1 VSGEGTTVNEVLT
14 ITLIGLAAGV
24 IGTGSGTIIALFVRH
39 PGKILLSFILGFAG
53 GIMLAIVLI
62 DLMPEAIE
70 AGNFI
75 SAFIGLMIGVLFI
88 LLLDIKM
95 PHFHFFETT
104 EELARFI
111 RTGTIL
117 GLGIAMHNLPEG
129 IAIGASYVASPALG
143 FTLALTIALHN
154 IPEGIAM
161 ACPLCAGGM
170 RLRWILLY
178 TAMAGLP
185 MGLGAFIGASL
196 GFISPL
202 FLSLALGFAAG
213 AMLYIIFGE
222 LIPGAQNSGN
232 GHAGT
237 FGAVFGTV
245 AGILLLAII

>member
-1 VSGEGTTVNEVLT
+1 LNEILT
-14 ITLIGLAAGV
+14 ITLIGLGAGV
-24 IGTGSGTIIALFVRH
+24 IGTGSGTLIALLFRH
-39 PGKILLSFILGFAG
+39 PGKTLISFILGFAG
-53 GIMLAIVLI
+53 GIMMAIVLV

-70 AGNFI
+70 AGNFV
-75 SAFIGLMIGVLFI
+75 SAFAGLLVGSLFI
-88 LLLDIKM
+88 LILDLKM

-104 EELARFI
+104 EDMARFI

-129 IAIGASYVASPALG
+129 IAIGASYIASPALG

-185 MGLGAFIGASL
+185 MGLGAFMGASL
-196 GFISPL
+196 GMVSPL

-222 LIPGAQNSGN
+222 LIPGAQTAGN

-237 FGAVFGTV
+237 FGAVFGTI
-245 AGILLLAII
+245 AGILLLSLI

>member
-1 VSGEGTTVNEVLT
+1 MNDILMIS
-14 ITLIGLAAGV
+14 LIGLAAGV
-24 IGTGSGTIIALFVRH
+24 IGTGSGTIIALFLRSPSRMV
-39 PGKILLSFILGFAG
+39 LSFILGFAG

-70 AGNFI
+70 AGSFV
-75 SAFIGLMIGVLFI
+75 SAFAGLLVGVIFI
-88 LLLDIKM
+88 LLLDLKM

-170 RLRWILLY
+170 KARYILLY

-185 MGLGAFIGASL
+185 MGLGAFVGAGL

-202 FLSLALGFAAG
+202 VLSLALGFAGG

-222 LIPGAQNSGN
+222 LIPGSQNAGN
-232 GHAGT
+232 SHAGT

-245 AGILLLAII
+245 AGILLLSVI

>member
-1 VSGEGTTVNEVLT
+1 MNTIIQ
-14 ITLIGLAAGV
+14 ITLIGLSAGV
-24 IGTGSGTIIALFVRH
+24 IGTGSGAFIALFLKK
-39 PGKILLSFILGFAG
+39 PGRATLGFILGFAG
-53 GIMLAIVLI
+53 GIMLAIVLN
-62 DLMPEAIE
+62 DLLPESIE
-70 AGNFI
+70 AGNFVT
-75 SAFIGLMIGVLFI
+75 AFTGLLFGAIFI
-88 LLLDIKM
+88 LFLDLKM

-104 EELARFI
+104 DELTRFI

-161 ACPLCAGGM
+161 ACPLCVGGM
-170 RLRWILLY
+170 RLRWIILY

-185 MGLGAFIGASL
+185 MGLGALIGATL
-196 GFISPL
+196 GNISDL
-202 FLSLALGFAAG
+202 FLSLALGFAGG

-237 FGAVFGTV
+237 FGAVFGTI
-245 AGILLLAII
+245 AGILLLAVI

>member
-1 VSGEGTTVNEVLT
+1 MNNILLIS
-14 ITLIGLAAGV
+14 LIGLGAGV
-24 IGTGSGTIIALFVRH
+24 IGTGSGAIIALFVKN
-39 PGKILLSFILGFAG
+39 PSKALLSFILGFAG

-62 DLMPEAIE
+62 DLLPEAVETGGLIV
-70 AGNFI
+70 AI
-75 SAFIGLMIGVLFI
+75 SGLLIGAIFI
-88 LLLDIKM
+88 LFLDLKL

-104 EELARFI
+104 EELARYI

-170 RLRWILLY
+170 RLRWIIFY

-185 MGLGAFIGASL
+185 MGLGALVGATLGSISPLILSLSL
-196 GFISPL
+196 GF
-202 FLSLALGFAAG
+202 AGG

-222 LIPGAQNSGN
+222 LIPGSQNSGN

-237 FGAVFGTV
+237 FGAVFGTI
-245 AGILLLAII
+245 AGILLLSVI

>member
-1 VSGEGTTVNEVLT
+1 MNDIMQ
-14 ITLIGLAAGV
+14 ITLIGLAAGI
-24 IGTGSGTIIALFVRH
+24 IGTGSGTVIALFVRN
-39 PGKILLSFILGFAG
+39 PSKSLLGFILGFAG
-53 GIMLAIVLI
+53 GIMLAIVLT
-62 DLMPEAIE
+62 DLLPESIE
-70 AGNFI
+70 AGSFLL
-75 SAFIGLMIGVLFI
+75 AFIGLLVGVLFI
-88 LLLDIKM
+88 LFVDLKI
-95 PHFHFFETT
+95 PHVHFYETT

-143 FTLALTIALHN
+143 FTLAVTIALHN

-170 RLRWILLY
+170 RIRWILIY

-196 GFISPL
+196 GAISPAV
-202 FLSLALGFAAG
+202 LSLSLGFAGG

-232 GHAGT
+232 GHSGT
-237 FGAVFGTV
+237 FGAVFGTI
-245 AGILLLAII
+245 AGILLLSVI

>member
-1 VSGEGTTVNEVLT
+1 LNNILL
-14 ITLIGLAAGV
+14 ITLIGLGAGV
-24 IGTGSGTIIALFVRH
+24 IGTGSGAGIALFVKN
-39 PGKILLSFILGFAG
+39 PSKALLGFMLGFAG
-53 GIMLAIVLI
+53 GIMLAIVLA
-62 DLMPEAIE
+62 DLLPESVEIGGFMIAF
-70 AGNFI
+70 AGLL
-75 SAFIGLMIGVLFI
+75 IGSLFI
-88 LLLDIKM
+88 LFLDLKI
-95 PHFHFFETT
+95 PHFHLFETT

-129 IAIGASYVASPALG
+129 IAIGASYVSSPALG

-170 RLRWILLY
+170 RLRWIIFY
-178 TAMAGLP
+178 TAMAGFP

-196 GFISPL
+196 GSISPL
-202 FLSLALGFAAG
+202 VLSLSLGFAGG

-222 LIPGAQNSGN
+222 LIPGAQNSGS

-237 FGAVFGTV
+237 FGAVFGTI
-245 AGILLLAII
+245 AGILLLSVI

>member
-1 VSGEGTTVNEVLT
+1 MNEELM
-14 ITLIGLAAGV
+14 ITLIGLTAGV
-24 IGTGSGTIIALFVRH
+24 IGTGSGTIIALFVRQ
-39 PGKILLSFILGFAG
+39 PGTILMSFILGFAG
-53 GIMLAIVLI
+53 GIMMAIVLI
-62 DLMPEAIE
+62 DLMPEAID

-75 SAFIGLMIGVLFI
+75 SAFSGLMIGVVFI
-88 LLLDIKM
+88 LFLDLKM

-104 EELARFI
+104 EDLARFI

-170 RLRWILLY
+170 RMRLILLY

-196 GFISPL
+196 GFISP
-202 FLSLALGFAAG
+202 FVLSLALGFAAG

-222 LIPGAQNSGN
+222 LIPGAQKAGN

-237 FGAVFGTV
+237 FGAVFGTI
-245 AGILLLAII
+245 AGILLLSVI

>member
-1 VSGEGTTVNEVLT
+1 MNEILQ
-14 ITLIGLAAGV
+14 ITLIGLGAGV
-24 IGTGSGTIIALFVRH
+24 IGTGSGAVIALFVRN
-39 PGKILLSFILGFAG
+39 PSKALLGFILGFAG
-53 GIMLAIVLI
+53 GIMLAIVLT
-62 DLMPEAIE
+62 DLLPESIE
-70 AGNFI
+70 AGSFVT
-75 SAFIGLMIGVLFI
+75 AFIGLLVGTVFI
-88 LLLDIKM
+88 LLLDLKL

-170 RLRWILLY
+170 RLRWIVLY
-178 TAMAGLP
+178 TAMAGVP
-185 MGLGAFIGASL
+185 MGLGAFIGSSIGAVSPFFLSLSL
-196 GFISPL
+196 GF
-202 FLSLALGFAAG
+202 AGG

-222 LIPGAQNSGN
+222 LIPGAQNSGS

-237 FGAVFGTV
+237 FGAVFGTI
-245 AGILLLAII
+245 AGILLLSVI

>member
-1 VSGEGTTVNEVLT
+1 MNYIMEV
-14 ITLIGLAAGV
+14 TLIGLAAGI
-24 IGTGSGTIIALFVRH
+24 IGTGSGTVIAFFVRN
-39 PGKILLSFILGFAG
+39 PSRSLLGFILGFAG

-62 DLMPEAIE
+62 DLLPESIE
-70 AGNFI
+70 AGSFFL
-75 SAFIGLMIGVLFI
+75 AFIGLIIGTLFI
-88 LLLDIKM
+88 LFVDLKI
-95 PHFHFFETT
+95 PHIHFFETT

-143 FTLALTIALHN
+143 FTLAVTIALHN

-170 RLRWILLY
+170 RIRWILLY

-196 GFISPL
+196 GAISPVV
-202 FLSLALGFAAG
+202 LSLSLGFAGG

-222 LIPGAQNSGN
+222 LIPGAQNSGS
-232 GHAGT
+232 GHSGT
-237 FGAVFGTV
+237 FGAVFGTIS
-245 AGILLLAII
+245 GILLLSVI

>member
-1 VSGEGTTVNEVLT
+1 MNNILLV
-14 ITLIGLAAGV
+14 TLIGLAAGV
-24 IGTGSGTIIALFVRH
+24 IGTGSGAVIALFVKQ
-39 PGKILLSFILGFAG
+39 PSKALLGFILGFAG

-62 DLMPEAIE
+62 DLLPESME
-70 AGNFI
+70 AGGFVT
-75 SAFIGLMIGVLFI
+75 AMAGLLIGSVFI
-88 LLLDIKM
+88 LFLDLKI

-170 RLRWILLY
+170 RLRWIVLY

-185 MGLGAFIGASL
+185 MGLGAFIGSSLGSISPLVLSLSL
-196 GFISPL
+196 GF
-202 FLSLALGFAAG
+202 AGG

-222 LIPGAQNSGN
+222 LIPGAQNSGG

-237 FGAVFGTV
+237 FGAVFGTI
-245 AGILLLAII
+245 AGILLLSVI

>member
-1 VSGEGTTVNEVLT
+1 VENTLM
-14 ITLIGLAAGV
+14 ITLIGLGAGV
-24 IGTGSGTIIALFVRH
+24 IGTGSGAIIALFVKS
-39 PGKILLSFILGFAG
+39 PSKAMLGFILGFAG
-53 GIMLAIVLI
+53 GIMLAIVLT
-62 DLMPEAIE
+62 DLLPESIE
-70 AGNFI
+70 SGSFI
-75 SAFIGLMIGVLFI
+75 SAIAGLLLGALFI
-88 LLLDIKM
+88 LFLDLKI
-95 PHFHFFETT
+95 PHFHLFETT

-129 IAIGASYVASPALG
+129 IAIGASYIASPSLG
-143 FTLALTIALHN
+143 FTLAFTIALHN

-170 RLRWILLY
+170 RLRWILFY

-196 GFISPL
+196 GSISPL
-202 FLSLALGFAAG
+202 ILSVSLGFAGG

-222 LIPGAQNSGN
+222 LIPGAQNSGS

-237 FGAVFGTV
+237 FGAVFGTI
-245 AGILLLAII
+245 AGILLLSVI

>member
-1 VSGEGTTVNEVLT
+1 MNNILQ

-24 IGTGSGTIIALFVRH
+24 IGTGSGAVIALFFRN
-39 PGKILLSFILGFAG
+39 PSRAMLSFILGFAG
-53 GIMLAIVLI
+53 GIMLAIVLT
-62 DLMPEAIE
+62 DLLPESIE
-70 AGNFI
+70 TGSFYTAYV
-75 SAFIGLMIGVLFI
+75 GLLIGVLFI
-88 LLLDIKM
+88 LFLDLKM

-104 EELARFI
+104 EELSRFI

-170 RLRWILLY
+170 RLRWIVIY
-178 TAMAGLP
+178 TAMAGVP
-185 MGLGAFIGASL
+185 MGLGALIGASI
-196 GFISPL
+196 GAVSPF
-202 FLSLALGFAAG
+202 FLSLALGFAGG

-222 LIPGAQNSGN
+222 LIPGAQKWGNS
-232 GHAGT
+232 HAGT
-237 FGAVFGTV
+237 FGAVFGTI
-245 AGILLLAII
+245 AGILLLSMI

>member
-1 VSGEGTTVNEVLT
+1 MNDIMQ
-14 ITLIGLAAGV
+14 ITLIGLAAGI
-24 IGTGSGTIIALFVRH
+24 IGTGSGTVIALFVRA
-39 PGKILLSFILGFAG
+39 PSRSLMGFILGFAG
-53 GIMLAIVLI
+53 GIMLAIVLT
-62 DLMPEAIE
+62 DLLPESIE
-70 AGNFI
+70 VGNFFLAI
-75 SAFIGLMIGVLFI
+75 TGLLIGTLFI
-88 LLLDIKM
+88 LFVDLKI
-95 PHFHFFETT
+95 PHVHFFETT

-143 FTLALTIALHN
+143 FTLAVTIALHN

-170 RLRWILLY
+170 RIRWILIY

-196 GFISPL
+196 GAISPVV
-202 FLSLALGFAAG
+202 LSLSLGFAGG

-237 FGAVFGTV
+237 FGAVFGTI
-245 AGILLLAII
+245 AGILLLSVI

>member
-1 VSGEGTTVNEVLT
+1 MNDILQ
-14 ITLIGLAAGV
+14 ITLVGLGAGV
-24 IGTGSGTIIALFVRH
+24 IGTGSGAIIALFVNN
-39 PGKILLSFILGFAG
+39 PSKALLGFILGFAG
-53 GIMLAIVLI
+53 GIMLAIVLT
-62 DLMPEAIE
+62 DLLPESME
-70 AGNFI
+70 AGSFLT
-75 SAFIGLMIGVLFI
+75 AFIGLLVGAVFI
-88 LLLDIKM
+88 LILDLKL

-143 FTLALTIALHN
+143 FTLAFTIALHN

-196 GFISPL
+196 GAISL
-202 FLSLALGFAAG
+202 LVLSLSLGFAGG

-222 LIPGAQNSGN
+222 LIPGAQDSGG

-237 FGAVFGTV
+237 FGAVFGTI
-245 AGILLLAII
+245 AGILLLSVI

>member
-1 VSGEGTTVNEVLT
+1 MNNILQ
-14 ITLIGLAAGV
+14 ITLIGLAAGT
-24 IGTGSGTIIALFVRH
+24 IGTGSGAVIALFVKN
-39 PGKILLSFILGFAG
+39 PSKALLGFILGFAG
-53 GIMLAIVLI
+53 GIMLAIVLT
-62 DLMPEAIE
+62 DLLPESME
-70 AGNFI
+70 AGSFFT
-75 SAFIGLMIGVLFI
+75 AFIGLLIGAVFI
-88 LLLDIKM
+88 LILDLKM

-170 RLRWILLY
+170 RLRWILFY

-196 GFISPL
+196 GAISPL
-202 FLSLALGFAAG
+202 VLSLSLGFAGG

-222 LIPGAQNSGN
+222 LIPGAQNSGS
-232 GHAGT
+232 GHSGT
-237 FGAVFGTV
+237 FGAVFGTI
-245 AGILLLAII
+245 AGILLLSVI

>member
-1 VSGEGTTVNEVLT
+1 MNDIFQ
-14 ITLIGLAAGV
+14 ITLIGLAAGI
-24 IGTGSGTIIALFVRH
+24 IGTGSGTVIALFVRN
-39 PGKILLSFILGFAG
+39 PSRSLLGFILGFAG
-53 GIMLAIVLI
+53 GIMLAIVLT
-62 DLMPEAIE
+62 DLLPESIE
-70 AGNFI
+70 AGSFYL
-75 SAFIGLMIGVLFI
+75 AFMGLLLGALFI
-88 LLLDIKM
+88 LFVDLKI
-95 PHFHFFETT
+95 PHIHFFETT

-143 FTLALTIALHN
+143 FTLAVTIALHN

-170 RLRWILLY
+170 RIRWILIY

-196 GFISPL
+196 GAISPVV
-202 FLSLALGFAAG
+202 LSLSLGFAGG

-232 GHAGT
+232 GHSGT
-237 FGAVFGTV
+237 FGAVFGTI
-245 AGILLLAII
+245 AGILLLSVI

>member
-1 VSGEGTTVNEVLT
+1 
-14 ITLIGLAAGV
+14 
-24 IGTGSGTIIALFVRH
+24 
-39 PGKILLSFILGFAG
+39 
-53 GIMLAIVLI
+53 
-62 DLMPEAIE
+62 
-70 AGNFI
+70 
-75 SAFIGLMIGVLFI
+75 
-88 LLLDIKM
+88 
-95 PHFHFFETT
+95 
-104 EELARFI
+104 
-111 RTGTIL
+111 
-117 GLGIAMHNLPEG
+117 MHNLPEG

>member
-1 VSGEGTTVNEVLT
+1 MGALILNNILLIS
-14 ITLIGLAAGV
+14 LIGLGAGV
-24 IGTGSGTIIALFVRH
+24 IGTGSGAIIALFVKN
-39 PGKILLSFILGFAG
+39 PSKALLSFILGFAG

-62 DLMPEAIE
+62 DLLPEAVETGGLIV
-70 AGNFI
+70 AI
-75 SAFIGLMIGVLFI
+75 SGLLIGAIFI
-88 LLLDIKM
+88 LFLDLKL

-104 EELARFI
+104 EELARYI

-170 RLRWILLY
+170 RLRWIIFY

-185 MGLGAFIGASL
+185 MGLGALVGATLGSISPLILSLSL
-196 GFISPL
+196 GF
-202 FLSLALGFAAG
+202 AGG

-237 FGAVFGTV
+237 FGAVFGTI
-245 AGILLLAII
+245 AGILLLSVI

>member
-1 VSGEGTTVNEVLT
+1 MNNILI
-14 ITLIGLAAGV
+14 ITLIGLGAGV
-24 IGTGSGTIIALFVRH
+24 IGTGSGAFIALFVKK
-39 PGKILLSFILGFAG
+39 PSKSLLGFILGFAG

-62 DLMPEAIE
+62 DLLPESME
-70 AGNFI
+70 AGSLFT
-75 SAFIGLMIGVLFI
+75 AFLGLLVGALFI
-88 LLLDIKM
+88 LFLDLKM

-111 RTGTIL
+111 RTGTVL

-129 IAIGASYVASPALG
+129 IAIGASYAASSTLG

-185 MGLGAFIGASL
+185 MGLGTFMGASL
-196 GFISPL
+196 GSISPVV
-202 FLSLALGFAAG
+202 LSLSLGFAGG

-222 LIPGAQNSGN
+222 LIPGAQNSGS
-232 GHAGT
+232 GYAGT
-237 FGAVFGTV
+237 FGAVFGTI
-245 AGILLLAII
+245 AGILLLSVI